1 MTTIIVLL
9 VIKNNLIKQEM
20 YNNTS
25 SEKICIIQY
34 DDRKKLPENL
44 QKLINFNKEY
54 CKDKP
59 YIDFIYMNY
68 HDISPYWM
76 KVKLVKNKLNEL
88 YQSKEKYKYVMW
100 LDTDA
105 TVINVK
111 DNLIDF
117 IEKYIKDKDV
127 LISSDMPPW
136 LGPFNAGV
144 FVFRNTR
151 ISREI
156 IQEWLNL
163 YDNKKWVYE
172 TNNKW
177 KCDGCD
183 WSDVNYEQ
191 GSFIKYIIPKYRN
204 NIRIV
209 SWIVLNNPNYARYK
223 YNVIY
228 HFASKYK
235 QYISEVLFP

>member
-1 MTTIIVLL
+1 MLCLDTHKLIIIVMTTIIVLL

-100 LDTDA
+100 L
-105 TVINVK
+105 
-111 DNLIDF
+111 
-117 IEKYIKDKDV
+117 
-127 LISSDMPPW
+127 
-136 LGPFNAGV
+136 
-144 FVFRNTR
+144 
-151 ISREI
+151 
-156 IQEWLNL
+156 
-163 YDNKKWVYE
+163 
-172 TNNKW
+172 
-177 KCDGCD
+177 
-183 WSDVNYEQ
+183 
-191 GSFIKYIIPKYRN
+191 
-204 NIRIV
+204 
-209 SWIVLNNPNYARYK
+209 
-223 YNVIY
+223 IY
-228 HFASKYK
+228 
-235 QYISEVLFP
+235 